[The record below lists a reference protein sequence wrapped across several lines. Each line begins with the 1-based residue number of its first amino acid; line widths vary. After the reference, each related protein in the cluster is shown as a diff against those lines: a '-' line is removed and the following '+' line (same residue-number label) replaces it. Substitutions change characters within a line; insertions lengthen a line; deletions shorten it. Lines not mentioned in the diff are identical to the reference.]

1 MIWDHLGL
9 SQPGCRLHSVTVDN
23 KSFYKT
29 SGWSRV
35 DPVPL
40 IRADDTF
47 HPRWD
52 VASTLLPQWATH
64 IWWLSITSPREC
76 GSFPWLVSARTRIK
90 QHNEVM
96 LKCSAII
103 LFVHRLQRSLK
114 VSGVPRNEG
123 RDAHSG
129 FSAMSLL
136 KGIWKMHK
144 VTRQFIKNLKYIF
157 HIWTNL

>member
-40 IRADDTF
+40 IRPDDTF

-64 IWWLSITSPREC
+64 I
-76 GSFPWLVSARTRIK
+76 
-90 QHNEVM
+90 
-96 LKCSAII
+96 
-103 LFVHRLQRSLK
+103 
-114 VSGVPRNEG
+114 
-123 RDAHSG
+123 
-129 FSAMSLL
+129 
-136 KGIWKMHK
+136 
-144 VTRQFIKNLKYIF
+144 
-157 HIWTNL
+157 